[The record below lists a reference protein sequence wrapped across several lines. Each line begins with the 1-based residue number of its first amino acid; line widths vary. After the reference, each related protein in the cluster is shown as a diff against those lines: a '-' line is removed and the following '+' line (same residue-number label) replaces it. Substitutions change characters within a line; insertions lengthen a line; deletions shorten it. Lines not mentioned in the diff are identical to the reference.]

1 MPLDNVLVQNQI
13 ATTFQQLRTRT
24 LQVSQTVTQ
33 LVTDANKFLEKAQ
46 LAKDNGII
54 DDSFDADFA
63 KVSGLVNAPQVQELL
78 TLIAEN
84 ITDPLAG

>member
-33 LVTDANKFLEKAQ
+33 LVTDANKFLAKAQ

-54 DDSFDADFA
+54 DDSFDADLA

>member
-33 LVTDANKFLEKAQ
+33 LVTDANKFLAKAQ

-54 DDSFDADFA
+54 DDSFDADFG

>member
-1 MPLDNVLVQNQI
+1 MPLDNVLVQNQL

-33 LVTDANKFLEKAQ
+33 LVTDANKFLAKAQ

>member
-33 LVTDANKFLEKAQ
+33 LVTDANKFLAKAQ

>member
-1 MPLDNVLVQNQI
+1 MPLDNVLVQNQL

>member
-1 MPLDNVLVQNQI
+1 MPLDNVLVQNQL

-33 LVTDANKFLEKAQ
+33 LVTDANKFLAKAT
-46 LAKDNGII
+46 LAKEKGFI
-54 DDSFDADFA
+54 DDAFDADIA
-63 KVSGLVNAPQVQELL
+63 KVQMLVNAPQVQELL
-78 TLIAEN
+78 TLIAKN